1 MFGVA
6 GGLGVPWRELGLVFL
21 SSIIVVFLIT
31 GLIRK
36 IAIRGGAMAIPRR
49 RDVHVIPIPRWGGI
63 GIFIGLVAGYV
74 IASNLPAL
82 HNGFTFVPDLKVAM
96 VGSCLIVILGIVDDR
111 WGLDAV
117 TKLLGQIV
125 VASIMVVMGLSWTQI
140 YVPFGGINNLVLD
153 PWQAG
158 FFTVLLVVAIINAVN
173 FVDGLD
179 GLAAG
184 VGAIAAVAIMVL
196 SVHLLTEQEGAVSA
210 YPPAIISVVL
220 AGACLGFLP
229 HNFQPAR
236 LFMGDSGSM
245 LIGLN
250 LAAAST
256 SASGR
261 TSLSGY
267 GVGDAL
273 ALLSPLL
280 VVIAAMFIPML
291 DLIMAVVRRTRAGVS
306 PFTPDKMHLHHR
318 LLRVGHSQRRSVLI
332 IYLWAGWL
340 TTAAVT
346 PLLLPW
352 QVYLP
357 LIIMLALLVAVLTYL
372 PRVQQRWSEQ
382 RNSRD
387 RSVKRSH
394 GGGTAAVRDT
404 IGQPTSSPRVKQM
417 NYCTDGSSLREES
430 SDE

>member
-1 MFGVA
+1 
-6 GGLGVPWRELGLVFL
+6 
-21 SSIIVVFLIT
+21 
-31 GLIRK
+31 
-36 IAIRGGAMAIPRR
+36 
-49 RDVHVIPIPRWGGI
+49 
-63 GIFIGLVAGYV
+63 
-74 IASNLPAL
+74 
-82 HNGFTFVPDLKVAM
+82 
-96 VGSCLIVILGIVDDR
+96 
-111 WGLDAV
+111 
-117 TKLLGQIV
+117 
-125 VASIMVVMGLSWTQI
+125 
-140 YVPFGGINNLVLD
+140 
-153 PWQAG
+153 
-158 FFTVLLVVAIINAVN
+158 
-173 FVDGLD
+173 
-179 GLAAG
+179 
-184 VGAIAAVAIMVL
+184 
-196 SVHLLTEQEGAVSA
+196 
-210 YPPAIISVVL
+210 
-220 AGACLGFLP
+220 
-229 HNFQPAR
+229 
-236 LFMGDSGSM
+236 M

>member
-82 HNGFTFVPDLKVAM
+82 HNGFTFVPDLKAAM

-196 SVHLLTEQEGAVSA
+196 SVHLLSEQEGAVSA

-291 DLIMAVVRRTRAGVS
+291 DPVS
-306 PFTPDKMHLHHR
+306 YTHLT
-318 LLRVGHSQRRSVLI
+318 L
-332 IYLWAGWL
+332 
-340 TTAAVT
+340 
-346 PLLLPW
+346 
-352 QVYLP
+352 
-357 LIIMLALLVAVLTYL
+357 
-372 PRVQQRWSEQ
+372 
-382 RNSRD
+382 
-387 RSVKRSH
+387 
-394 GGGTAAVRDT
+394 
-404 IGQPTSSPRVKQM
+404 PTSRLV
-417 NYCTDGSSLREES
+417 
-430 SDE
+430 